1 MFTGIIAATGSIQ
14 AIEDR
19 GADRRFTVNSGKLDL
34 GDVKIG
40 DSISVNGTCL
50 TVVELL
56 DGAFRTDLSTETLA
70 VTTFAT
76 AVEGSRVNLEKAL
89 MLSDR
94 LGGHIVSGH
103 VDGIGVICDFH
114 EDARSIR
121 YEIGIPAA
129 LNRYLCKKGSICID
143 GVSLTVNDVATNV
156 FYVNIIPHTM
166 DETIFPGYGK
176 DTQVNLEVDL
186 IARYLEGLQREKKQV

>member
-1 MFTGIIAATGSIQ
+1 MFTGIIAATGSIS
-14 AIEDR
+14 AIEER
-19 GADRRFTVNSGKLDL
+19 GADKRFTFNTGKLDL
-34 GDVKIG
+34 SDVAIG

-50 TVVELL
+50 TATGLPG
-56 DGAFRTDLSTETLA
+56 DGFSTDLSTETLE
-70 VTTFAT
+70 VTTFGGASVGT
-76 AVEGSRVNLEKAL
+76 RVNLEKAM

-103 VDGIGVICDFH
+103 VDGIGVITDFY

-121 YEIGIPAA
+121 YEIAMPAE

-143 GVSLTVNDVATNV
+143 GVSLTVNDVVANS

-166 DETIFPGYGK
+166 DETIFSTYGK
-176 DTQVNLEVDL
+176 ETKVNLEVDL
-186 IARYLEGLQREKKQV
+186 IARYLEGLQREIT